1 MWREEAT
8 GGQADRSTGVV
19 HLQLPLN
26 DPSFNLETAVCSHGL
41 FMMAPNR
48 WDPASKS
55 LHRPLRLSTSS
66 SLSVRI
72 SHPSPSHP
80 LLLVSVFGAS
90 SLCSQDQHAILAQV
104 RRMLRISDENDR
116 VIKEFHKLHAGAKER
131 GFGRVFRSP
140 TLFEDMVK
148 CILLCNCQWPRTLSM
163 ARSLCELQLEL
174 KLCTSREDFHPKTP
188 EPRELK
194 RRHGKKKK
202 IIVKLETKLIQD
214 EAELAEG
221 ANSEIN
227 HDNQPNNLQGKETPS
242 STPSMEETSN
252 SCVEETSNKLS
263 TVSTPLYDLSGD
275 MSCPS
280 KQIGDFPSP
289 EELAMVDVDYLAMRC
304 KLGYRAQRIVSL
316 AQHIVECKL
325 QLRKLEEACGGFTL
339 SRYAELDKELSGICG
354 FGPFTCANVLMC
366 MGFYHKIPADTET
379 IRHLKKFHAISSTIH
394 SVKKDVES
402 IYGKYAPFQFL
413 AYWFELWDDYEKIFG
428 KTSEMLPSDYRLI
441 TSTNIKSKLSKKR
454 KTDG

>member
-1 MWREEAT
+1 MGAEEAN

-26 DPSFNLETAVCSHGL
+26 DPGFNLETAVCSHGL

-55 LHRPLRLSTSS
+55 LHRPLRLPTSS
-66 SLSVRI
+66 SSLPVRI

-90 SLCSQDQHAILAQV
+90 SLSSQDQHAILAQV

-116 VIKEFHKLHAGAKER
+116 VIREFHKLHAGAKER

-174 KLCTSREDFHPKTP
+174 KLRTSHEDFHPKTP
-188 EPRELK
+188 EAKELK
-194 RRHGKKKK
+194 RRKGKKKK
-202 IIVKLETKLIQD
+202 IMVKLETKLIED
-214 EAELAEG
+214 KAESAEG
-221 ANSEIN
+221 GNSEIN
-227 HDNQPNNLQGKETPS
+227 HDNQPNNSQGKETPS
-242 STPSMEETSN
+242 STPLCMEEISN
-252 SCVEETSNKLS
+252 LCMEETSNKLS
-263 TVSTPLYDLSGD
+263 TVSTPLHDLSGD
-275 MSCPS
+275 TSCPS

-289 EELAMVDVDYLAMRC
+289 EDLAMLDVDYLAMRC

-316 AQHIVECKL
+316 AQNIVECKL

-339 SRYAELDKELSGICG
+339 SSYAEVDKELSGICG

-379 IRHLKKFHAISSTIH
+379 IRHLKKYHSFCQEGCRIHLQEVCAIPIPGLL
-394 SVKKDVES
+394 V
-402 IYGKYAPFQFL
+402 
-413 AYWFELWDDYEKIFG
+413 
-428 KTSEMLPSDYRLI
+428 
-441 TSTNIKSKLSKKR
+441 
-454 KTDG
+454 

>member
-1 MWREEAT
+1 MGEEEAT
-8 GGQADRSTGVV
+8 GGEADRGSCVA

-26 DPSFNLETAVCSHGL
+26 DPSFNLENAVCSHGL

-55 LHRPLRLSTSS
+55 LLRPLRLSNSSS
-66 SLSVRI
+66 SLPVRI

-90 SLCSQDQHAILAQV
+90 SLSSQDQHAILAQV

-116 VIKEFHKLHAGAKER
+116 VMREFHELHAGAKER

-163 ARSLCELQLEL
+163 ARSLCDLQLEL
-174 KLCTSREDFHPKTP
+174 NLRTSREDFYPKTP

-194 RRHGKKKK
+194 RKRGKKKK
-202 IIVKLETKLIQD
+202 IVVKLETKLIED
-214 EAELAEG
+214 EAGLAED

-227 HDNQPNNLQGKETPS
+227 PDNEPKDLQVKETPS
-242 STPSMEETSN
+242 STPSRTEETRN
-252 SCVEETSNKLS
+252 SFNLSELS
-263 TVSTPLYDLSGD
+263 TVSITLHDLSGD
-275 MSCPS
+275 MPCPS
-280 KQIGDFPSP
+280 KQMGDFPSP
-289 EELAMVDVDYLAMRC
+289 EELATLDVDYLAMRC

-316 AQHIVECKL
+316 AQNIVEHNL
-325 QLRKLEEACGGFTL
+325 QLRKLEEVCGEFTL
-339 SRYAELDKELSGICG
+339 SSYVELDKELSGICG
-354 FGPFTCANVLMC
+354 FGPFTRANVLMC

-379 IRHLKKFHAISSTIH
+379 IRHLKKFHAISSTIR
-394 SVKKDVES
+394 SVEKDVES
-402 IYGKYAPFQFL
+402 IYGKYASFQFL

-441 TSTNIKSKLSKKR
+441 TATNMKSKVSKKR
-454 KTDG
+454 R